1 MICGEK
7 PHTKHNITNNT
18 LGNSRIRKI
27 SEMCLESYQVLHLT
41 YAMP

>member
-7 PHTKHNITNNT
+7 LHTKHNITNNT
-18 LGNSRIRKI
+18 LGNIRIRKI